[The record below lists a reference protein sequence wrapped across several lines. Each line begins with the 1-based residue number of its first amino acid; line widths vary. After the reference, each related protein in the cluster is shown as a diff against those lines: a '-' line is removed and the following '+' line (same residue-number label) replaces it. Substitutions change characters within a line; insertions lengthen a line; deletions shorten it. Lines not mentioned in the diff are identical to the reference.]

1 MAIQPQDVPDEVLA
15 AMSDDVFEAWLDA
28 RFAAR
33 IAGIYAGITQ
43 AAAKVEEI
51 LDNHGGQ

>member
-28 RFAAR
+28 RFQAH
-33 IAGIYAGITQ
+33 IASVYSGIAQ
-43 AAAKVEEI
+43 SAAKIDAI
-51 LDNHGGQ
+51 LTKHGGE